1 MPAPPPRTLSYTN
14 VGLFGVIMTT
24 PDSKLGNLL
33 WYAMPNLVC
42 LAHCISN
49 EKLVHVK
56 LTLKAPICSSYGGDI
71 VLGETMVLQIQ
82 TIGCVTPLAEALA
95 RVGTLAMANVKA
107 MASKVINDQ
116 NHALA
121 AIGGFMSS
129 RIAIGSAIIPTCCG
143 SREMFDR
150 VEK

>member
-1 MPAPPPRTLSYTN
+1 
-14 VGLFGVIMTT
+14 MTT

-42 LAHCISN
+42 LPHCISN
-49 EKLVHVK
+49 EKLAHVK

-82 TIGCVTPLAEALA
+82 TVGCVTPLVEALT
-95 RVGTLAMANVKA
+95 RVGALAMANVKA
-107 MASKVINDQ
+107 MTSKVINDQ

-121 AIGGFMSS
+121 SIGGFMSS
-129 RIAIGSAIIPTCCG
+129 RITIGSAITHTCC
-143 SREMFDR
+143 STREMFDR
-150 VEK
+150 VEKRSI